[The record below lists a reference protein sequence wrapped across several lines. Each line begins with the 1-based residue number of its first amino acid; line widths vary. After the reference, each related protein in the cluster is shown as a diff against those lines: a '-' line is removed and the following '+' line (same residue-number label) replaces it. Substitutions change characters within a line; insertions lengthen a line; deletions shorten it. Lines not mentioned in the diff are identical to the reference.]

1 MEVKLQGDYINP
13 SGFTADD
20 TGYLTPELLMK
31 FLISHVSSISQF
43 QSWSVPCV
51 NTEAMKKKQKLV
63 FSGLFKLRSADS
75 WEEFV
80 FDLKHWPLGVQNLI
94 YCET

>member
-20 TGYLTPELLMK
+20 TGYLTPDLLMK
-31 FLISHVSSISQF
+31 FLISHVASISQF

-51 NTEAMKKKQKLV
+51 DQEAKKKKRQKLV
-63 FSGLFKLRSADS
+63 FSGLFKLRSED

-80 FDLKHWPLGVQNLI
+80 FDLKHWPLGVQNLNC
-94 YCET
+94 CET

>member
-1 MEVKLQGDYINP
+1 MEVKLQGDFINP

-20 TGYLTPELLMK
+20 RGYLTPELLMK
-31 FLISHVSSISQF
+31 FLVSHVSNISQF
-43 QSWSVPCV
+43 QCWSDP
-51 NTEAMKKKQKLV
+51 EAKRKKQKLL

-80 FDLKHWPLGVQNLI
+80 FDLKHWPLGVQNLNC
-94 YCET
+94 CET

>member
-13 SGFTADD
+13 SGYTADD
-20 TGYLTPELLMK
+20 TEYLTPELLMK
-31 FLISHVSSISQF
+31 FLISHVSSITQF
-43 QSWSVPCV
+43 QSVPCV
-51 NTEAMKKKQKLV
+51 DPEAKKKKQKLV

-75 WEEFV
+75 WEEFI

-94 YCET
+94 CCET